1 MALQAK
7 LVNGETYVL
16 SRENMTTPSK
26 RFLKGVW
33 TTITADEQ
41 EYIERNAKQRVT
53 IKKGK
58 VIEASWVQMFEF
70 RDGSE
75 IDDEKGETEAKA
87 PARRRARG

>member
-7 LVNGETYVL
+7 LINGETYVL

-26 RFLKGVW
+26 RFMRGEWV
-33 TTITADEQ
+33 TVTVDERLYMT
-41 EYIERNAKQRVT
+41 ENAIQRVT

-58 VIEASWVQMFEF
+58 SIEASWVQMFEF
-70 RDGSE
+70 RDGVEST
-75 IDDEKGETEAKA
+75 EKGETEALT

>member
-26 RFLKGVW
+26 RFMKGEW

-41 EYIERNAKQRVT
+41 IHMKKNALQRVT
-53 IKKGK
+53 IKRGK
-58 VIEASWVQMFEF
+58 EIEASWIQMFEY
-70 RDGSE
+70 REGVEST
-75 IDDEKGETEAKA
+75 EKGETEA
-87 PARRRARG
+87 PAVRQRARG